1 MSGKRAML
9 MVTTGGWDSHY
20 GPRGINGPMED
31 LLFPINHG
39 VLHYPGF
46 DVLPPFLVYRTSKVD
61 EPRYAEL
68 EKQLSA
74 RLDTLATTEP
84 IAFRKQ
90 NFGDYEIPS
99 MTLRSDLAPNG
110 SGFGVHVSKR

>member
-1 MSGKRAML
+1 
-9 MVTTGGWDSHY
+9 
-20 GPRGINGPMED
+20 MED

-61 EPRYAEL
+61 GPRYAEL
-68 EKQLSA
+68 EAQLA
-74 RLDTLATTEP
+74 RRLDTLATTEP

-99 MTLRSDLAPNG
+99 MTLREDLDPNR